1 MTHAHGAAT
10 VASGPKIG
18 FVFTETASRIGF
30 VFAGALSK
38 IGFVFLIM
46 NRPGGQRLQYIR
58 YLFATSARGSL
69 LASPCSSSHFL
80 LLNSYGCKNRF

>member
-1 MTHAHGAAT
+1 MTHAPGAAT
-10 VASGPKIG
+10 VASGP
-18 FVFTETASRIGF
+18 
-30 VFAGALSK
+30 K